1 MTRLSISKMR
11 DEIAECADQVQ
22 HHGDRIIVNRNG
34 KPAFA
39 MVSVEDANLLEAI
52 EDKLDIA
59 AAEKALKQGKF
70 TSWEQVKKK
79 LGL

>member
-1 MTRLSISKMR
+1 MTKLSISKMR

-22 HHGDRIIVNRNG
+22 HHGVRIIVNRNG

-39 MVSVEDANLLEAI
+39 MVSVEDVNLLEAI

-59 AAEKALKQGKF
+59 TAEKAVKQGKF